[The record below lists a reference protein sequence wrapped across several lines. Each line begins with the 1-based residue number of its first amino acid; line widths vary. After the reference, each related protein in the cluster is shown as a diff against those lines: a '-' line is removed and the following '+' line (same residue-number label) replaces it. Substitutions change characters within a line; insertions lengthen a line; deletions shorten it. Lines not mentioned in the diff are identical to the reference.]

1 MLKCEFLT
9 VEETIS
15 KNPLWEQSSEVVAE
29 YEMNKQKHISVS
41 EHLEIKSESSDQFCE
56 EIDKVDE
63 NPSDGRT
70 NKRFPSVES
79 TIDVYSSDSNEPL
92 PKVGKTTRKP
102 FYRPI
107 TTRLSHAEKIRTN
120 QVYDSRNESFQDQFH
135 ESNPGPLPPVE
146 LLLKNRFRRSQND
159 RPQPESENAMTSQ
172 ICEPSTVAQPE
183 FGSSASD
190 LNCLASTAM
199 SMCQQL
205 DDYSH
210 DR

>member
-1 MLKCEFLT
+1 MLKCELLT

-29 YEMNKQKHISVS
+29 CEMNKQKHISAS
-41 EHLEIKSESSDQFCE
+41 ENLEIKSESLDQFCE
-56 EIDKVDE
+56 EIDKVEE
-63 NPSDGRT
+63 NASTGRT
-70 NKRFPSVES
+70 NKRFPTVES

-102 FYRPI
+102 VNKPI
-107 TTRLSHAEKIRTN
+107 TTPLSHAERIQTN

-135 ESNPGPLPPVE
+135 ESNHRPLPPVE
-146 LLLKNRFRRSQND
+146 LLLQNRFRKSQND
-159 RPQPESENAMTSQ
+159 CPPPESENAMTSQ

-183 FGSSASD
+183 FGSCASD
-190 LNCLASTAM
+190 LDCLASTAM

-205 DDYSH
+205 DDYSY

>member
-1 MLKCEFLT
+1 MVKCELLT

-15 KNPLWEQSSEVVAE
+15 KTPLWEQSSEVLAE
-29 YEMNKQKHISVS
+29 CEMNKQKHISAN
-41 EHLEIKSESSDQFCE
+41 ENLEIKSESSDQFCE
-56 EIDKVDE
+56 DIDKIEE
-63 NPSDGRT
+63 NPSTERT
-70 NKRFPSVES
+70 NKLFPRVES

-92 PKVGKTTRKP
+92 PKVGKRTRKP
-102 FYRPI
+102 VYKPI
-107 TTRLSHAEKIRTN
+107 TTPLSHAERIWTN

-135 ESNPGPLPPVE
+135 KSNHGPLPPVE
-146 LLLKNRFRRSQND
+146 LLLKNRYWKSQND
-159 RPQPESENAMTSQ
+159 RPPPESENAMTSQ

-183 FGSSASD
+183 FGSCASD
-190 LNCLASTAM
+190 LDCLASTAI